1 MSVSF
6 VCFLIAAII
15 FFLLAVK
22 VDLGDLVR
30 WDFLGL
36 FFVALGLALSL
47 VPTTFWP
54 VVRRPNP

>member
-6 VCFLIAAII
+6 VCFVIAAVI
-15 FFLLAVK
+15 FLLFAVK

-30 WDFLGL
+30 WDFLAF

-47 VPTTFWP
+47 VPSTFWP